1 MKINKLLIAT
11 HNQGKFK
18 ESQAKLYQD
27 LKIEIVSLADL
38 GIVEDYEEIGQTYEE
53 NAVAK
58 AKFYYNLSKI
68 PTIADDS
75 GLSVDALGGE
85 PGVHSRT
92 WPGYTATDEELLQM
106 LLDKMKD
113 VPEGKRGAS
122 FICTIAF
129 YDGEREIVTRGEK
142 PGIITKKQMCP
153 IKKGLPYSSVFSLK
167 GYDKTSSELSIEEKN
182 AISHRGIALDK
193 LIKQL
198 K

>member
-18 ESQAKLYQD
+18 ESQVKLSKD
-27 LKIEIVSLADL
+27 LGIEIVSLVDL
-38 GIVEDYEEIGQTYEE
+38 GIREDYEETGQTYEE
-53 NAVAK
+53 NAMAK

-113 VPEGKRGAS
+113 IPEGKRGAS

-129 YDGEREIVTRGEK
+129 YDGEQEIITRGEK
-142 PGIITKKQMCP
+142 LGIITKKQMCP
-153 IKKGLPYSSVFSLK
+153 IKKGLPYSSVFSLE

-182 AISHRGIALDK
+182 TISHRGLALDK